1 MPAQGSRSAT
11 VAPTTHPADVLGL
24 RGGAQKA
31 QTGGK
36 GAAKPPTRLRSQSKT
51 TTPGAIPGGGRAD
64 RGPESTPSPSGVD
77 NSTLGRRG
85 GAGGGKRPGVPEHD
99 PPRLFRLR
107 PHGQKSMRGH
117 AQGEGAASTPSA
129 TTRPDASPPDRRHLS
144 PQAAGVVLR
153 APGPQI
159 WMTRWFRGSGPTAF
173 ARGRVSWELP
183 RCQKP
188 EPRPYRGCPNCFAA
202 LCFCFI
208 GARPAATVQSFR
220 LSGGVGRWQAVQLYR
235 VPFGIRRGGR

>member
-85 GAGGGKRPGVPEHD
+85 GAGGGNDLESLNMIHHD
-99 PPRLFRLR
+99 F
-107 PHGQKSMRGH
+107 
-117 AQGEGAASTPSA
+117 
-129 TTRPDASPPDRRHLS
+129 
-144 PQAAGVVLR
+144 
-153 APGPQI
+153 
-159 WMTRWFRGSGPTAF
+159 
-173 ARGRVSWELP
+173 
-183 RCQKP
+183 
-188 EPRPYRGCPNCFAA
+188 
-202 LCFCFI
+202 
-208 GARPAATVQSFR
+208 
-220 LSGGVGRWQAVQLYR
+220 
-235 VPFGIRRGGR
+235 FGYDHTGKNP